1 VIAADL
7 PVRAQAHRG
16 QGDLTVAATSGAAGT
31 AERLGLSN
39 GLVVQEFGYRD
50 DVDQELRSQIEES
63 VGSELVDE
71 EYDDVTDVVLIWHR
85 RDDDDLADILVDA
98 QIVLDDHGV
107 VWVLTPKAGRPGHVE
122 HSAIDEAATTAGLH
136 ATSTMSIA
144 PDWSAT
150 RLGTRGRGR

>member
-1 VIAADL
+1 M
-7 PVRAQAHRG
+7 
-16 QGDLTVAATSGAAGT
+16 AATSGAAGT

-50 DVDQELRSQIEES
+50 DVDHELRSQIEES

>member
-1 VIAADL
+1 MAAS
-7 PVRAQAHRG
+7 
-16 QGDLTVAATSGAAGT
+16 SGAAGT
-31 AERLGLSN
+31 ADRLGLAN
-39 GLVVQEFGYRD
+39 GLVCQEFGYRD
-50 DVDQELRSQIEES
+50 DVDQVLRLEIEEI

-85 RDDDDLADILVDA
+85 SDDDDLADILVDA
-98 QIVLDDHGV
+98 QVVLDDHGV
-107 VWVLTPKAGRPGHVE
+107 IWVLTPKAGRTGHVE
-122 HSAIDEAATTAGLH
+122 HSVIDEAATTAGLH